1 MERTVALKT
10 VKRDKTYVDTDILFF
25 FFPKSDIPWL
35 TRSLVWEVGFWTA
48 ERRAGSAPRAGVCV
62 CKGVGVCV
70 HSCRTGECVCL
81 CSGDSLSLALWP

>member
-1 MERTVALKT
+1 MWTQ
-10 VKRDKTYVDTDILFF
+10 ISFFF
-25 FFPKSDIPWL
+25 FFPNQISRGSRAHWFGRSDSGRL
-35 TRSLVWEVGFWTA
+35 SGELDQH
-48 ERRAGSAPRAGVCV
+48 PRAGVCV